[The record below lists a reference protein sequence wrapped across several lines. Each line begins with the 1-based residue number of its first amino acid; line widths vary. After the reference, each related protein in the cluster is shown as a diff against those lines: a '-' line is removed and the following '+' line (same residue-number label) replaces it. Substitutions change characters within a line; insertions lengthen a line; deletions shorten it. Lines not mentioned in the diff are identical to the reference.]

1 MRHPPRVIAALVLAT
16 CAFAR
21 PACAQGQS
29 ELEHVRPDAP
39 QTRVHAMPYGE
50 MTEMMDMDD
59 RTRFGKVMLDELEWQ
74 DAEDGSAFAW
84 NAAAWYGGDF
94 TKLRIEAEGKRSAGE
109 THESRTE
116 LTFERI
122 VNPWWSLRAG
132 ARHDAGVGPA
142 RDWAALGIA
151 GLAPGFVEV
160 EAAVYLGGSGRSA
173 LRLTTQYD
181 LLLTQRL
188 ILQPEAELNAYGRD
202 DAARQIGA
210 GMSDLT
216 LGLRLRYE
224 FRHEFAP
231 YLGVIWAAHFGDS
244 ADLRRAAGETDKE
257 FRLIAGIR
265 AWF

>member
-1 MRHPPRVIAALVLAT
+1 MRRSPPVVAALALTTV
-16 CAFAR
+16 AFAR
-21 PACAQGQS
+21 TACAQGQS
-29 ELEHVRPDAP
+29 ELEHVAPDAP
-39 QTRVHAMPYGE
+39 QTRVHAMSYDE
-50 MTEMMDMDD
+50 MTEMMGMDD
-59 RTRFGKVMLDELEWQ
+59 RRRFGKVMLDELEWQ
-74 DAEDGSAFAW
+74 DSDDGSAFEW
-84 NAAAWYGGDF
+84 DAAAWYGGDF
-94 TKLRIEAEGKRSAGE
+94 NKLRIEAKGKRSAGE

-122 VNPWWSLRAG
+122 VSPWWSLRAG

-160 EAAVYLGGSGRSA
+160 EVAVYLGESGRSA

-202 DAARQIGA
+202 DAARLIGS
-210 GMSDLT
+210 GISDLT
-216 LGLRLRYE
+216 VGLRLRYE
-224 FRHEFAP
+224 LRREFAP

-244 ADLRRAAGETDKE
+244 ADLRRAADEADKE
-257 FRLIAGIR
+257 VRLMVGIR